1 MTGLAFVCGIVVL
14 FVGLLAYETED
25 GSARLRDSQR
35 GLWAWL
41 SSDNWPAK
49 VGAVLMVI
57 GVGALLRYVLLHSN
71 VPPEIKLSAGVVI
84 AAVFGFLSS
93 RLHGRPER
101 RGMHLALAGAAA
113 GVAYLTAYSAFALFG
128 YLNDLAGLTLLILVS
143 AAMAVFAL
151 SAQAASMAVLG
162 MLGAYAAPAF
172 GINDPGPLVVCGY
185 YFVLSVLV
193 LFMVLA
199 RGWRVLIHLSFLFT
213 LAGSLFFG
221 WSAQYYRP
229 ENYAVMQPL
238 LYLLVALHIAM
249 PIIERRATIF
259 AKTPASHQW
268 LARIDQGYFVCLPL
282 VAVILTY
289 CIAPHVS
296 PEAALGTAGL
306 ALLWAIAGGVVFVN
320 RKEAMRYGIV
330 TLLLATAALLAWFDH
345 IPGTLIGL
353 FMMAVLLT
361 IAVRLPLTEAVENFA
376 SFMVTLLAALYVV
389 QSMFQ
394 HGDGMVFVN
403 AWFGQRIVAVA
414 IITWCAWLRSRQAAG
429 YGRLLYA
436 IAAALLFESAI
447 VELLRLHIKVT
458 AEFVHV
464 LAAAA
469 IAVAAYGAERWNGAA
484 QGARAATL
492 LLWLSAAWAASNTA
506 ENMPSFALALIA
518 IDLAVLG
525 YAAMRFAG
533 VSKEHDGTAMTLL
546 FAVPLLAASWNIG
559 FHPLVDDSAGFRLL
573 CVATLATLAMVLF
586 AARLP
591 WVDERW
597 SRHALP
603 AMFWFDAYLL
613 GALTL
618 CYIARGSWPATYE
631 LSAFALLGTLCW
643 LQREGEGADAR
654 GIATLIGGALMLQ
667 AQLLRLLTPQLATRE
682 VMSVLDVT
690 AMSLPAVLSLIW
702 AVLGAALA
710 YWGGR
715 TAKRGTWTAG
725 STLMAVAA
733 GKLVLVDFGSLGDL
747 GNILALIAAGG
758 VFMAVAWL
766 VPMPPRATPAAPA
779 VPATPVNPT
788 PAAEWG
794 KPAPAQTSAPA
805 PSSAAT
811 APSAPAAPRPA
822 PLEFGTFNL
831 RPRTTDAPPPDP
843 GDAGPATPL

>member
-1 MTGLAFVCGIVVL
+1 MTGLAFVSGIVVL

-57 GVGALLRYVLLHSN
+57 GVGALLRYVLIHTD
-71 VPPEIKLSAGVVI
+71 VPPDIKLSAGVLI
-84 AAVFGFLSS
+84 AGLFGFLSS

-101 RGMHLALAGAAA
+101 RGLYLALAGAAA

-128 YLNDLAGLTLLILVS
+128 YLNNLAGLTLLVLVS

-151 SAQAASMAVLG
+151 SAQAVSMAVLG

-172 GINDPGPLVVCGY
+172 GIDDPGALVVCGY
-185 YFVLSVLV
+185 YFGLSVLV
-193 LFMVLA
+193 MFMVLA

-213 LAGSLFFG
+213 LAGALFFG
-221 WSAQYYRP
+221 WSAHYYQP

-249 PIIERRATIF
+249 PIIERRRAIF
-259 AKTPASHQW
+259 AQAPAEHEW
-268 LARIDQGYFVCLPL
+268 LARIDQGYFVSLPL

-289 CIAPHVS
+289 CIAPRIS

-306 ALLWAIAGGVVFVN
+306 AVLWAIAGAVVFVN
-320 RKEAMRYGIV
+320 RREAMRYGIV

-361 IAVRLPLTEAVENFA
+361 IAVRLPLTEAVESFA

-394 HGDGMVFVN
+394 TGSDMIFVN
-403 AWFGQRIVAVA
+403 AWFAQRVVAVA

-436 IAAALLFESAI
+436 IAAVLLFESVI
-447 VELLRLHIKVT
+447 IELLRWHLRIT

-469 IAVAAYGAERWNGAA
+469 VAGAAYRIERWSAA
-484 QGARAATL
+484 ARVASAATL

-506 ENMPSFALALIA
+506 QHMPLFALALIA
-518 IDLAVLG
+518 IDVAVLG
-525 YAAMRFAG
+525 YAAQRFSG
-533 VSKEHDGTAMTLL
+533 GSKEHDATAMSLL
-546 FAVPLLAASWNIG
+546 FALPLLAASWNIG
-559 FHPLVDDSAGFRLL
+559 FHPLLDDSAGFRLL
-573 CVATLATLAMVLF
+573 CVTTLTTLAMVLF
-586 AARLP
+586 ASRLP

-618 CYIARGSWPATYE
+618 CYIARGSWPAVYE
-631 LSAFALLGTLCW
+631 WSAFALLATLCW
-643 LQREGEGADAR
+643 LQREGEGADGR

-667 AQLLRLLTPQLATRE
+667 AQLLRLLTPALSSRE
-682 VMSVLDVT
+682 VMNVLDVT

-715 TAKRGTWTAG
+715 SGKRGTWTAG
-725 STLMAVAA
+725 STLMALAA

-758 VFMAVAWL
+758 VFMAVAWA

-779 VPATPVNPT
+779 SPT

-794 KPAPAQTSAPA
+794 KAASGDSGTTKAQST
-805 PSSAAT
+805 
-811 APSAPAAPRPA
+811 PRPA

-831 RPRTTDAPPPDP
+831 RPRTDDTPTPDK
-843 GDAGPATPL
+843 GKEGPAQPS